1 MSAAA
6 NEEAAAL
13 RDLPNEMLT
22 RQEKDYDKNEQD
34 EVINV
39 ENNDEEEIYG
49 CEKCNKTTFVTY
61 FTLQVFIF
69 YLFIYC
75 TCIDE
80 EY

>member
-49 CEKCNKTTFVTY
+49 CEKCNKDY
-61 FTLQVFIF
+61 FLQIK
-69 YLFIYC
+69 
-75 TCIDE
+75 
-80 EY
+80 